1 MIKTGF
7 WRVPYV
13 AAAACLLAA
22 LAPMRAHAQSDYD
35 TALLEYELTTAKLK
49 AWEQASVAAAQA
61 LKGRTDQ
68 VEEEAADAD
77 ETLEEMVARM
87 DAVPEIRRAAHGAGL
102 STMEFV
108 TIGLV
113 MFQAMTADQI
123 LQMNPQADPPENLN
137 PANLDFV
144 RTHKAEVQQSF
155 QAVQAASA
163 EANGEG

>member
-7 WRVPYV
+7 WRVPYF
-13 AAAACLLAA
+13 AAAACLFAA
-22 LAPMRAHAQSDYD
+22 LAPVRAHAQSDYD
-35 TALLEYELTTAKLK
+35 TALLEYELTSAKLK

-61 LKGRTDQ
+61 LKGRADQ
-68 VEEEAADAD
+68 IEEEADAD
-77 ETLEEMVARM
+77 ESLEEMVARM
-87 DAVPEIRRAAHGAGL
+87 DAVPEIRHAAHGAGL
-102 STMEFV
+102 STREFV

-155 QAVQAASA
+155 QAVQAAS
-163 EANGEG
+163 GEG